1 MELKLDRN
9 KTYGLALEGGGAKGA
24 YQIGAWKALR
34 EAGIRF
40 SAVSGTSV
48 GALNGAMIVMDDLE
62 KAENVW
68 NNIHFSQ
75 VMDVDDEE
83 MRRLMNRDIPLS
95 ELKSTLRSVADIV
108 RNRGFDVTPLRKWVA
123 EVVDADKV
131 CHSDTDFFIVTYS
144 LSDHQE
150 LELKA
155 SDLDK
160 DELCDM
166 LLASAY
172 LPAFRLEKLGGK
184 YYADGG
190 VQDVVPIHAL
200 VENGCKDIIALRIFG
215 FGIEKRFRIPDDVHV
230 TTIGPTV
237 DLGNILNFDAEQ
249 SRQNMRLGYFDAQR
263 VLYGL
268 YGSTYY
274 IDRTMSE
281 DAARQQLLEYLGRIP
296 IPPYLNRESE
306 EIDNTR
312 YQTVYSKFEGSVAAP
327 TAGLHFTPELIES
340 MRGRGFGFEEVT
352 LHVGAGTFLP
362 VKDDDAAR
370 HPMHTEH
377 FEVRCGTVARL
388 LERWGHITAVGTTS
402 VRTLESLTALAWRI
416 RQEGAPDADR
426 VIGQWELYDI
436 PADYTGRE
444 ALGDLLG
451 WMEAHGVERL
461 KAATQIMITPLGYE
475 FRIVRNIVTNF
486 HQPKSTLL
494 LLVSAFVGD
503 DWHRIY
509 DYALAHD
516 FRFLSYGD
524 SSVLLRD

>member
-48 GALNGAMIVMDDLE
+48 GALNGAMIVMDD
-62 KAENVW
+62 
-68 NNIHFSQ
+68 
-75 VMDVDDEE
+75 
-83 MRRLMNRDIPLS
+83 RLMNRDIPLS
-95 ELKSTLRSVADIV
+95 ELKNTLRSVAEII
-108 RNRGFDVTPLRKWVA
+108 RNRGFNVTPLRKWVA

-131 CHSDTDFFIVTYS
+131 CNSDTDFFIVTYS

-150 LELKA
+150 LELRA
-155 SDLDK
+155 SDLSR

-200 VENGCKDIIALRIFG
+200 VEDGCKDIIALRIFG

-249 SRQNMRLGYFDAQR
+249 SRRNMRLGYFDAQR

-281 DAARQQLLEYLGRIP
+281 DTARQQLLEYIGLGEHSLRTFHEKALPQIAKALKCDGDYYDLLIAVLEHDARALGIEPERIVTDME
-296 IPPYLNRESE
+296 LL
-306 EIDNTR
+306 
-312 YQTVYSKFEGSVAAP
+312 QTLLAQPELP
-327 TAGLHFTPELIES
+327 EQTPEAE
-340 MRGRGFGFEEVT
+340 
-352 LHVGAGTFLP
+352 
-362 VKDDDAAR
+362 
-370 HPMHTEH
+370 TE
-377 FEVRCGTVARL
+377 AP
-388 LERWGHITAVGTTS
+388 A
-402 VRTLESLTALAWRI
+402 
-416 RQEGAPDADR
+416 APDA
-426 VIGQWELYDI
+426 QA
-436 PADYTGRE
+436 PADADGDPSPTDEVAAKAAELSRDIEKRLNRLLGKMRTRRSRSDTPE
-444 ALGDLLG
+444 ALETET
-451 WMEAHGVERL
+451 EAD
-461 KAATQIMITPLGYE
+461 
-475 FRIVRNIVTNF
+475 TNSE
-486 HQPKSTLL
+486 QT
-494 LLVSAFVGD
+494 
-503 DWHRIY
+503 
-509 DYALAHD
+509 
-516 FRFLSYGD
+516 
-524 SSVLLRD
+524 

>member
-34 EAGIRF
+34 EAGIHF

-108 RNRGFDVTPLRKWVA
+108 RNRGFDVTPLRNWGA
-123 EVVDADKV
+123 EVVDADKI
-131 CHSDTDFFIVTYS
+131 CHSDMDFFIVTYS

-155 SDLDK
+155 SELDE

-249 SRQNMRLGYFDAQR
+249 SRKNMRLGYFDAQR

-281 DAARQQLLEYLGRIP
+281 DAARQQLLEYLGTDDGSLRTFHEKTLPQIARALKCDGDYYDLLIAVLEHDAKELGIASERIMTDMELLQAILSRSRRRP
-296 IPPYLNRESE
+296 FCPRRDLTPRRKRSRKPPM
-306 EIDNTR
+306 TR
-312 YQTVYSKFEGSVAAP
+312 RPPRPKPPKKSRPRPPSCRRTLKSTSTVSSARYGRAATGPARRKTLRRKPTQTCRKKNER
-327 TAGLHFTPELIES
+327 T
-340 MRGRGFGFEEVT
+340 
-352 LHVGAGTFLP
+352 GA
-362 VKDDDAAR
+362 AAR
-370 HPMHTEH
+370 PPH
-377 FEVRCGTVARL
+377 F
-388 LERWGHITAVGTTS
+388 
-402 VRTLESLTALAWRI
+402 
-416 RQEGAPDADR
+416 
-426 VIGQWELYDI
+426 
-436 PADYTGRE
+436 
-444 ALGDLLG
+444 
-451 WMEAHGVERL
+451 
-461 KAATQIMITPLGYE
+461 
-475 FRIVRNIVTNF
+475 
-486 HQPKSTLL
+486 
-494 LLVSAFVGD
+494 
-503 DWHRIY
+503 
-509 DYALAHD
+509 
-516 FRFLSYGD
+516 
-524 SSVLLRD
+524 

>member
-108 RNRGFDVTPLRKWVA
+108 RNRGFDVTPLRNWVT
-123 EVVDADKV
+123 EVVDADKI
-131 CHSDTDFFIVTYS
+131 CHSDMDFFIVTYS

-155 SDLDK
+155 SDLDE

-249 SRQNMRLGYFDAQR
+249 SRKNMRLGYFDAQR

-281 DAARQQLLEYLGRIP
+281 DAARQQLLEYLGT
-296 IPPYLNRESE
+296 
-306 EIDNTR
+306 DD
-312 YQTVYSKFEGSVAAP
+312 GSLR
-327 TAGLHFTPELIES
+327 TFHEK
-340 MRGRGFGFEEVT
+340 T
-352 LHVGAGTFLP
+352 LPQIA
-362 VKDDDAAR
+362 K
-370 HPMHTEH
+370 
-377 FEVRCGTVARL
+377 
-388 LERWGHITAVGTTS
+388 
-402 VRTLESLTALAWRI
+402 ALKCD
-416 RQEGAPDADR
+416 G
-426 VIGQWELYDI
+426 
-436 PADYTGRE
+436 DYY
-444 ALGDLLG
+444 DLLIAVL
-451 WMEAHGVERL
+451 EQTQRSSASRL
-461 KAATQIMITPLGYE
+461 NA
-475 FRIVRNIVTNF
+475 
-486 HQPKSTLL
+486 S
-494 LLVSAFVGD
+494 
-503 DWHRIY
+503 
-509 DYALAHD
+509 
-516 FRFLSYGD
+516 
-524 SSVLLRD
+524 

>member
-123 EVVDADKV
+123 EVVDADKI

-144 LSDHQE
+144 LTDHQE

-200 VENGCKDIIALRIFG
+200 VENGCKDI
-215 FGIEKRFRIPDDVHV
+215 IPDDVHV

-281 DAARQQLLEYLGRIP
+281 DAARQQLLEYLGPDEGSLRTFHEKTLPQIAKALKCDGDYYDLL
-296 IPPYLNRESE
+296 IAVLEHDAKELGIESE
-306 EIDNTR
+306 RIMTDMELLQAILAQPELPESILPAQEPDAPTETEPEAEPSA
-312 YQTVYSKFEGSVAAP
+312 QAAAPKAAEEVAAK
-327 TAGLHFTPELIES
+327 AAELSQDIEK
-340 MRGRGFGFEEVT
+340 
-352 LHVGAGTFLP
+352 HIN
-362 VKDDDAAR
+362 
-370 HPMHTEH
+370 
-377 FEVRCGTVARL
+377 RL
-388 LERWGHITAVGTTS
+388 LGKMRPRRARPGTMENAEPEAS
-402 VRTLESLTALAWRI
+402 
-416 RQEGAPDADR
+416 AD
-426 VIGQWELYDI
+426 
-436 PADYTGRE
+436 E
-444 ALGDLLG
+444 A
-451 WMEAHGVERL
+451 E
-461 KAATQIMITPLGYE
+461 K
-475 FRIVRNIVTNF
+475 
-486 HQPKSTLL
+486 
-494 LLVSAFVGD
+494 
-503 DWHRIY
+503 
-509 DYALAHD
+509 
-516 FRFLSYGD
+516 
-524 SSVLLRD
+524 

>member
-1 MELKLDRN
+1 MLYPARHRRRADAFGEEAEDEALLLIVNRAAHPVHATQSSPAPARAYAKRRGSPSCAASMTAPRAALTIPTLSCMTAWAHLTCRPMPQKSTDWRTDMELKLDRN

-123 EVVDADKV
+123 EVVDADKI
-131 CHSDTDFFIVTYS
+131 CHSGTDFFIVTYS
-144 LSDHQE
+144 LTDHQE

-268 YGSTYY
+268 YGSSYY
-274 IDRTMSE
+274 IDRTMSGTRRASSCSSTFGRRGLTAHVPRK
-281 DAARQQLLEYLGRIP
+281 DAAAGRQGAQ
-296 IPPYLNRESE
+296 
-306 EIDNTR
+306 
-312 YQTVYSKFEGSVAAP
+312 
-327 TAGLHFTPELIES
+327 
-340 MRGRGFGFEEVT
+340 MR
-352 LHVGAGTFLP
+352 
-362 VKDDDAAR
+362 
-370 HPMHTEH
+370 
-377 FEVRCGTVARL
+377 
-388 LERWGHITAVGTTS
+388 W
-402 VRTLESLTALAWRI
+402 
-416 RQEGAPDADR
+416 
-426 VIGQWELYDI
+426 
-436 PADYTGRE
+436 
-444 ALGDLLG
+444 
-451 WMEAHGVERL
+451 
-461 KAATQIMITPLGYE
+461 
-475 FRIVRNIVTNF
+475 
-486 HQPKSTLL
+486 
-494 LLVSAFVGD
+494 
-503 DWHRIY
+503 
-509 DYALAHD
+509 
-516 FRFLSYGD
+516 
-524 SSVLLRD
+524 

>member
-48 GALNGAMIVMDDLE
+48 GALNGAMIVMDDLQ
-62 KAENVW
+62 KAEDVW

-83 MRRLMNRDIPLS
+83 MRRLMTRDIPLS
-95 ELKSTLRSVADIV
+95 ELKGTLRSVAEII

-131 CHSDTDFFIVTYS
+131 CNSDTDFFIVTYS

-150 LELKA
+150 LELRA
-155 SDLDK
+155 SDLSR

-200 VENGCKDIIALRIFG
+200 VADGCKDIIALRIFG

-249 SRQNMRLGYFDAQR
+249 SRRNMRLGYFDAHII
-263 VLYGL
+263 
-268 YGSTYY
+268 STAPCP
-274 IDRTMSE
+274 RTRRAS
-281 DAARQQLLEYLGRIP
+281 
-296 IPPYLNRESE
+296 SC
-306 EIDNTR
+306 
-312 YQTVYSKFEGSVAAP
+312 S
-327 TAGLHFTPELIES
+327 
-340 MRGRGFGFEEVT
+340 
-352 LHVGAGTFLP
+352 
-362 VKDDDAAR
+362 
-370 HPMHTEH
+370 
-377 FEVRCGTVARL
+377 
-388 LERWGHITAVGTTS
+388 
-402 VRTLESLTALAWRI
+402 
-416 RQEGAPDADR
+416 
-426 VIGQWELYDI
+426 
-436 PADYTGRE
+436 
-444 ALGDLLG
+444 
-451 WMEAHGVERL
+451 
-461 KAATQIMITPLGYE
+461 
-475 FRIVRNIVTNF
+475 
-486 HQPKSTLL
+486 STLG
-494 LLVSAFVGD
+494 SASTPCA
-503 DWHRIY
+503 RST
-509 DYALAHD
+509 
-516 FRFLSYGD
+516 RRRCRRSQRR
-524 SSVLLRD
+524 SSATGIITTCSSPCSSMTRARSASSPSGS

>member
-83 MRRLMNRDIPLS
+83 MRKLMNRDIPLS
-95 ELKSTLRSVADIV
+95 ELKSTLHSVADIV
-108 RNRGFDVTPLRKWVA
+108 RNRGFDVTPLRNWVA
-123 EVVDADKV
+123 EVVDAEKI

-155 SDLDK
+155 SDLNE

-249 SRQNMRLGYFDAQR
+249 SRKNMRLGYFDAQR

-281 DAARQQLLEYLGRIP
+281 DTARQQLLEYIGPGDDSLRTFHEKALPQIAKSLKCEGDYYDLLIAVLEHDAQELGIESTRIVTDMELLETILAQP
-296 IPPYLNRESE
+296 EPPSDIL
-306 EIDNTR
+306 
-312 YQTVYSKFEGSVAAP
+312 SVQPEPETEAPAAPEAAAP
-327 TAGLHFTPELIES
+327 TEPSAA
-340 MRGRGFGFEEVT
+340 EEVAARAAELSQDIEKHLNRLLGRMRPRRNRPGT
-352 LHVGAGTFLP
+352 TENAAPASETGTDKAGT
-362 VKDDDAAR
+362 
-370 HPMHTEH
+370 
-377 FEVRCGTVARL
+377 
-388 LERWGHITAVGTTS
+388 
-402 VRTLESLTALAWRI
+402 
-416 RQEGAPDADR
+416 
-426 VIGQWELYDI
+426 
-436 PADYTGRE
+436 
-444 ALGDLLG
+444 
-451 WMEAHGVERL
+451 
-461 KAATQIMITPLGYE
+461 
-475 FRIVRNIVTNF
+475 
-486 HQPKSTLL
+486 
-494 LLVSAFVGD
+494 
-503 DWHRIY
+503 
-509 DYALAHD
+509 
-516 FRFLSYGD
+516 
-524 SSVLLRD
+524 

>member
-83 MRRLMNRDIPLS
+83 MRKLMNRDIPLS

-123 EVVDADKV
+123 EVVDADKI
-131 CHSDTDFFIVTYS
+131 CHSDIDFFIVTYS

-155 SDLDK
+155 SDLDE

-230 TTIGPTV
+230 TTIGPTA

-281 DAARQQLLEYLGRIP
+281 DAARQQLLEYIGPDDGSLRTFHEKTLPQIAKALKCEGDYYDLLIAVLEHDAQALGIESTRIVTDIELLETILAQP
-296 IPPYLNRESE
+296 EPPADILSAQPEPEAEAPAAPEAAESAEPSAAE
-306 EIDNTR
+306 E
-312 YQTVYSKFEGSVAAP
+312 VAAKAAELSQDIEKHINRLLGKMRP
-327 TAGLHFTPELIES
+327 RRNRPGTAENAEPE
-340 MRGRGFGFEEVT
+340 
-352 LHVGAGTFLP
+352 AAA
-362 VKDDDAAR
+362 DAA
-370 HPMHTEH
+370 E
-377 FEVRCGTVARL
+377 
-388 LERWGHITAVGTTS
+388 
-402 VRTLESLTALAWRI
+402 
-416 RQEGAPDADR
+416 
-426 VIGQWELYDI
+426 
-436 PADYTGRE
+436 
-444 ALGDLLG
+444 
-451 WMEAHGVERL
+451 
-461 KAATQIMITPLGYE
+461 K
-475 FRIVRNIVTNF
+475 
-486 HQPKSTLL
+486 
-494 LLVSAFVGD
+494 
-503 DWHRIY
+503 
-509 DYALAHD
+509 
-516 FRFLSYGD
+516 
-524 SSVLLRD
+524 

>member
-108 RNRGFDVTPLRKWVA
+108 RNRGFDVTPLRNWVA
-123 EVVDADKV
+123 EVVDADKI

-184 YYADGG
+184 YYTDGG

-249 SRQNMRLGYFDAQR
+249 SRRNMRLGYFDAQR

-281 DAARQQLLEYLGRIP
+281 DAARQQLLEYLGTDDGSLRTFHEKTLPQIAKALKCDGDYYDLLIAVLEHDAKELGIASERIMTDIELLQAILSQP
-296 IPPYLNRESE
+296 EPPEAILPAQGSDTPAETE
-306 EIDNTR
+306 PEAADNTQPPRPKPPKKSRPRPPSCRRTLKSTSTVSSAR
-312 YQTVYSKFEGSVAAP
+312 YGRAATGPARRKTLRRKPTQTCRKKNER
-327 TAGLHFTPELIES
+327 T
-340 MRGRGFGFEEVT
+340 
-352 LHVGAGTFLP
+352 GA
-362 VKDDDAAR
+362 AAR
-370 HPMHTEH
+370 PPH
-377 FEVRCGTVARL
+377 F
-388 LERWGHITAVGTTS
+388 
-402 VRTLESLTALAWRI
+402 
-416 RQEGAPDADR
+416 
-426 VIGQWELYDI
+426 
-436 PADYTGRE
+436 
-444 ALGDLLG
+444 
-451 WMEAHGVERL
+451 
-461 KAATQIMITPLGYE
+461 
-475 FRIVRNIVTNF
+475 
-486 HQPKSTLL
+486 
-494 LLVSAFVGD
+494 
-503 DWHRIY
+503 
-509 DYALAHD
+509 
-516 FRFLSYGD
+516 
-524 SSVLLRD
+524 

>member
-144 LSDHQE
+144 LTDHQE

-215 FGIEKRFRIPDDVHV
+215 FGIEKR
-230 TTIGPTV
+230 IGNYFHCAYLVYAAVVNYPAAHIESLAFGIV
-237 DLGNILNFDAEQ
+237 ARVEGIG
-249 SRQNMRLGYFDAQR
+249 LGYH
-263 VLYGL
+263 
-268 YGSTYY
+268 
-274 IDRTMSE
+274 
-281 DAARQQLLEYLGRIP
+281 LGRGQ
-296 IPPYLNRESE
+296 L
-306 EIDNTR
+306 
-312 YQTVYSKFEGSVAAP
+312 GSVANVLAR
-327 TAGLHFTPELIES
+327 GGRVFTKIAV
-340 MRGRGFGFEEVT
+340 RKGK
-352 LHVGAGTFLP
+352 HP
-362 VKDDDAAR
+362 VQI
-370 HPMHTEH
+370 
-377 FEVRCGTVARL
+377 
-388 LERWGHITAVGTTS
+388 HIAIQ
-402 VRTLESLTALAWRI
+402 AH
-416 RQEGAPDADR
+416 EG
-426 VIGQWELYDI
+426 V
-436 PADYTGRE
+436 
-444 ALGDLLG
+444 
-451 WMEAHGVERL
+451 
-461 KAATQIMITPLGYE
+461 
-475 FRIVRNIVTNF
+475 
-486 HQPKSTLL
+486 
-494 LLVSAFVGD
+494 
-503 DWHRIY
+503 
-509 DYALAHD
+509 
-516 FRFLSYGD
+516 
-524 SSVLLRD
+524 

>member
-48 GALNGAMIVMDDLE
+48 GALNGAMIVMDDLQ
-62 KAENVW
+62 KAEDVW

-95 ELKSTLRSVADIV
+95 ELKNTLHSVAEII

-123 EVVDADKV
+123 ETVDADKV
-131 CHSDTDFFIVTYS
+131 CNSDTDFFIVTYS
-144 LSDHQE
+144 LSDRQE
-150 LELKA
+150 LELRA
-155 SDLDK
+155 SDLSR

-200 VENGCKDIIALRIFG
+200 VEDGCKDIIALRIFG
-215 FGIEKRFRIPDDVHV
+215 FGIEKHFRIPDDVHV

-249 SRQNMRLGYFDAQR
+249 SRRNMRLGYFDAQR

-281 DAARQQLLEYLGRIP
+281 DTARQQLLEYIGLGEHSLRTFHEKALPQIAKALKCDGDYYDLLIAVLEHDAKELGIASERIMTDIELLQAILSQP
-296 IPPYLNRESE
+296 KPPEAILPAQGSDTPAETEPAAYGDNVMN
-306 EIDNTR
+306 IDFDDLIASTGNSHINAISQYVASLTP
-312 YQTVYSKFEGSVAAP
+312 SKKNEYTGMFAGKNLILI
-327 TAGLHFTPELIES
+327 TAEAFSKQVIDPELTPTLYR
-340 MRGRGFGFEEVT
+340 MATRGIQFTDYYQPAWGGSTTTGEFSNVT
-352 LHVGAGTFLP
+352 GLV
-362 VKDDDAAR
+362 
-370 HPMHTEH
+370 
-377 FEVRCGTVARL
+377 
-388 LERWGHITAVGTTS
+388 
-402 VRTLESLTALAWRI
+402 
-416 RQEGAPDADR
+416 
-426 VIGQWELYDI
+426 
-436 PADYTGRE
+436 PADVGMCMKQAVYQ
-444 ALGDLLG
+444 DLFLTMG
-451 WMEAHGVERL
+451 
-461 KAATQIMITPLGYE
+461 
-475 FRIVRNIVTNF
+475 
-486 HQPKSTLL
+486 HQLQKL
-494 LLVSAFVGD
+494 D
-503 DWHRIY
+503 
-509 DYALAHD
+509 
-516 FRFLSYGD
+516 
-524 SSVLLRD
+524 